1 MAMVR
6 RHRRSIIIP
15 RRLYNWVFL
24 TIACVCIFLNITQ
37 YRLLHYTNYS
47 NSGDTRAVSTASNR
61 IRISH
66 FAKVQAATKVQA
78 ANTKTP
84 SFTHYNCSYSNH
96 TFQLPTIP
104 QFLIVGAQ
112 KSGTTALYEF
122 LKEHPQIRGSI
133 APETHFFD
141 WHFPKGPEEQR
152 NFFRTHN
159 LSPNVSS
166 GELQCAIRKAY
177 VDSFNVN
184 LTGPVPPDTIFVEKT
199 PSYLFLANTP
209 ERISTTCFW
218 KPKVIVILRNP
229 IDRAFSHYKMRIQ
242 VKGRSFETIID
253 EEMESLH
260 KVGLSHAPRRTEQ
273 NFTLQDPRFDDLP
286 KLSSEEQKQKH
297 WRHYRKVGQWKQ
309 KALLFIYFALRYVTC
324 IYTHQ
329 NIIIMTDVYNEL
341 FATGD
346 VHNSTAALDGLLP
359 VTRITL
365 RDQL

>member
-6 RHRRSIIIP
+6 RHRRSLILP
-15 RRLYNWVFL
+15 RRLYDWLFL
-24 TIACVCIFLNITQ
+24 TIVCVCIVLNITQ
-37 YRLLHYTNYS
+37 YRLLYYTNT
-47 NSGDTRAVSTASNR
+47 GGTQAVSTASNR
-61 IRISH
+61 IAH
-66 FAKVQAATKVQA
+66 FAKVQAV
-78 ANTKTP
+78 NTKTS
-84 SFTHYNCSYSNH
+84 SFTHYDCSYSNH
-96 TFQLPTIP
+96 TFRLPTIP
-104 QFLIVGAQ
+104 QFIIVGAQ

-152 NFFRTHN
+152 HFSRTHK
-159 LSPNVSS
+159 LSPNISS

-177 VDSFNVN
+177 VDSFN

-242 VKGRSFETIID
+242 IKGRSFETIID

-260 KVGLSHAPRRTEQ
+260 KAGLSHAPLRTEQ

-297 WRHYRKVGQWKQ
+297 WRHYRKVGRWKH
-309 KALLFIYFALRYVTC
+309 KSLLLICFYVSYILTK
-324 IYTHQ
+324 I
-329 NIIIMTDVYNEL
+329 
-341 FATGD
+341 
-346 VHNSTAALDGLLP
+346 LL
-359 VTRITL
+359 L
-365 RDQL
+365 